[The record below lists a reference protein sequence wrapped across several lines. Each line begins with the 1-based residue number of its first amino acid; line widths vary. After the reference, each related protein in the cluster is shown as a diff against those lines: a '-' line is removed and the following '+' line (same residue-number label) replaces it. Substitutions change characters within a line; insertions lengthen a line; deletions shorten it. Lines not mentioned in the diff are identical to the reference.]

1 VKCESQEQP
10 VTPVSSI
17 VEPATWKTRVDGAEV
32 IITIPFSC
40 AKYRTVARVVDF
52 RPRQLE
58 DFATWRKSTEADVLS
73 DYGGDSDSD
82 FDSEEEDD
90 SGHST
95 QAREGGVWEWRF
107 ALQLEGVDPKSKN
120 NDKFWAV
127 VDNNEAQ
134 QLTGLDACE

>member
-1 VKCESQEQP
+1 

-17 VEPATWKTRVDGAEV
+17 VEPAMWKTTVDGEEA
-32 IITIPFSC
+32 IIRLPFSC
-40 AKYRTVARVVDF
+40 AHYRTVARVVDF

-73 DYGGDSDSD
+73 DYGEDSDSD
-82 FDSEEEDD
+82 SESEEGGDEY
-90 SGHST
+90 SN

-120 NDKFWAV
+120 NDKFWVV